1 MGKYYVGFDVGIKNL
16 AFCVIDSEIYK
27 KYNESDSN
35 CNSGV
40 SQSETTNPASQDS
53 GGALHAPTNCECN
66 SGVIE
71 WVNINLIENKTCCG
85 VTKKGDV
92 CGKTASFVLKDS
104 FYCGTHKLEGSK
116 KYKQKNTKNQNMEYF
131 LELLFRELDKY
142 PILKDAH
149 SVVIESQPRFNPK
162 MKTLSSGIQSYFI
175 IRNKIDFVTNL
186 KTVGYSSSKNKL
198 KVWKGEYITSP
209 KTTKYQR
216 TKDIGQQHT
225 ELILARS
232 PETLEKFYNNSKKKD
247 DLADAFLHCVY
258 SLRE

>member
-27 KYNESDSN
+27 MYNSTTSN
-35 CNSGV
+35 NENSGV
-40 SQSETTNPASQDS
+40 SRSDTTNPASQD
-53 GGALHAPTNCECN
+53 C
-66 SGVIE
+66 GVIE

-85 VTKKGDV
+85 VTKKGSV
-92 CGKTASFVLKDS
+92 CGKTASFIVNRKCDS
-104 FYCGTHKLEGSK
+104 PSLASPNFYCGTHKPEGSK
-116 KYKQKNTKNQNMEYF
+116 KYKQKNTKNQSMEYF

-142 PILKDAH
+142 PILKQVY

-175 IRNKIDFVTNL
+175 IRNKIDFSTNL

-198 KVWKGEYITSP
+198 KVWKGDFITSP

-232 PETLEKFYNNSKKKD
+232 PETLEKFYNSSKKKD